1 MIKVDYKF
9 SDELNCWQVS
19 GVSAV
24 PMAWAD
30 MKRIRKQQAKA
41 IQRVLRLANAYNNFA
56 HLNARAN
63 ERIADL
69 SADALNGNA
78 AYQKQ
83 YEQLQV
89 AQLSWFVAYHVDG
102 GQFDLVTDDNIVLD
116 TGYAWLHISDGVEM
130 RQMSPLQI
138 STTAAQYFFSKG
150 WRVADGAQELYHTP
164 DCACGDELADND
176 ILF

>member
-9 SDELNCWQVS
+9 SDELNCWQVG

-41 IQRVLRLANAYNNFA
+41 VRRVLRLANAYNNFT

-69 SADALNGNA
+69 SADVLNRNI

-83 YEQLQV
+83 YEQLQI
-89 AQLSWFVAYHVDG
+89 ARLSWFVAYHVDG
-102 GQFDLVTDDNIVLD
+102 GQFDLVTGDKYIVLD

-138 STTAAQYFFSKG
+138 STTAAQHFFGKG
-150 WRVADGAQELYHTP
+150 WRVADGAQEPHHAP
-164 DCACGDELADND
+164 DEDEGD
-176 ILF
+176 IPF